1 MDEQKELELDQYLTF
16 TLADELFALNIS
28 SVKEILDKTDTTV
41 IPNMP
46 KFMRGVLNVRGH
58 AIPVIDLR
66 LKLGMTGTE
75 PTVDTCVINVEVGI
89 EDHKS
94 LIGVMADSVQE
105 VVEFTVAEIS
115 PPPQMGAGIDTRF
128 ISGMA
133 KRDDRFVILLDIDGV
148 VSTGELGM
156 PEGGLDMPEEAAPAV
171 EAQATG

>member
-16 TLADELFALNIS
+16 TLAEELFALNIA
-28 SVKEILDKTDTTV
+28 SVKEILDQTDTTV

-75 PTVDTCVINVEVGI
+75 LTVDTCVINVEIGT
-89 EDHKS
+89 EDNKS

-105 VVEFTVAEIS
+105 VVEFAPAEIS
-115 PPPQMGAGIDTRF
+115 PPPQMGAGVDTRF
-128 ISGMA
+128 IFGMA
-133 KRDDRFVILLDIDGV
+133 KRGDRFVIILDIDGV
-148 VSTGELGM
+148 VSADDLGT
-156 PEGGLDMPEEAAPAV
+156 PVGGLDMPEGAAPTV
-171 EAQATG
+171 EAQAAG

>member
-1 MDEQKELELDQYLTF
+1 MGEQKHLELNQYLTF

-28 SVKEILDKTDTTV
+28 SVKEILDQTDTTA

-58 AIPVIDLR
+58 AVPVIDLR

-75 PTVDTCVINVEVGI
+75 FTVDTCVINVEVGLK
-89 EDHKS
+89 ENKS

-105 VVEFTVAEIS
+105 VVEFTPSEIS
-115 PPPQMGAGIDTRF
+115 PPPNMGAGIDTRF

-133 KRDDRFVILLDIDGV
+133 KRGERFVIILDIDGV
-148 VSTGELGM
+148 VSAGELGI
-156 PEGGLDMPEEAAPAV
+156 PENSLGMPEEAAPAV
-171 EAQATG
+171 EARATA

>member
-16 TLADELFALNIS
+16 ILAGELFALNIS
-28 SVKEILDKTDTTV
+28 SVKEILDQTDTTA

-58 AIPVIDLR
+58 AVPVIDLR

-75 PTVDTCVINVEVGI
+75 LTVDTCVINVEVGA
-89 EDHKS
+89 EDNKS

-105 VVEFTVAEIS
+105 VVEFAPSEIS

-128 ISGMA
+128 IFGMA
-133 KRDDRFVILLDIDGV
+133 KRGERFVIILDIDGV
-148 VSTGELGM
+148 VDAGELGVQ
-156 PEGGLDMPEEAAPAV
+156 EGGLDMPEEAAPAV
-171 EAQATG
+171 EPQAAV

>member
-1 MDEQKELELDQYLTF
+1 VDEEKVLDLDQYLTF

-28 SVKEILDKTDTTV
+28 SVKEILDQTDTTV

-66 LKLGMTGTE
+66 LKLGMPGTE
-75 PTVDTCVINVEVGI
+75 LTVDTCVINVEVGI
-89 EDHKS
+89 DEHKS
-94 LIGVMADSVQE
+94 LIGIMADSVQE
-105 VVEFTVAEIS
+105 VVEFAPADIS

-133 KRDDRFVILLDIDGV
+133 KRGDRFVIILDLDGV
-148 VSTGELGM
+148 VSAGELGM
-156 PEGGLDMPEEAAPAV
+156 SEGAAVV
-171 EAQATG
+171 ETQISS